1 MFRLFGKKER
11 GSFIVSPVNGTAIDI
26 SMVNDPVFSQKM
38 MGDGI
43 AFELKE
49 EKAVICA
56 PADGVLSVL
65 FPTGHAF
72 GVTADNGAELLVHIG
87 INTVES
93 GGKGFRVLSRAQG
106 DNVKAGD
113 PVVEVDVKA
122 LKENYDMTTMLI
134 VTNPNGQEIVF
145 RKYGS
150 VKKGDYLI

>member
-93 GGKGFRVLSRAQG
+93 EGKGFRVLS
-106 DNVKAGD
+106 
-113 PVVEVDVKA
+113 
-122 LKENYDMTTMLI
+122 
-134 VTNPNGQEIVF
+134 
-145 RKYGS
+145 
-150 VKKGDYLI
+150 